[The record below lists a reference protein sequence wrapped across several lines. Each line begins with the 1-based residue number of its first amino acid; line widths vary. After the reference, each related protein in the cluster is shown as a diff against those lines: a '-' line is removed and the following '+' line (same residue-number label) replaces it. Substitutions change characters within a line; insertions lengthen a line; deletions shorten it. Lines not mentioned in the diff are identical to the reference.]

1 VNGEPRGGD
10 PAGSAAARLRQL
22 RARHGLSQEQLA
34 RLLGVSFATVNRWE
48 TGRTQMSPRARQALA
63 AFEARDGQAAAGPGP
78 PPAPVSPQAAA
89 PPASPASAPPASA
102 APPPA
107 APGPGPSPAAPA
119 GPVLPV
125 AQSSFIGRDRELAEL
140 TGLLDRARLLT
151 LIGPGGAG
159 KTRLAA
165 EAISRSAPALPVA
178 FIPLETV
185 RQPEA
190 LITALASGLRVPD
203 RAGVPLP
210 ESVTAALAEAPRLI
224 VLDGAEHLR
233 DAVAALAGDLL
244 GAGPGVRV
252 VVTSR
257 VLLGA
262 PGEVCWT
269 VPPLECPSAA
279 AGVADVA
286 ESDAVQ
292 LFVARARER
301 LPSFSVADVPPHA
314 IGELCR
320 RLDGLPLAIELIAGW
335 VGALSVR
342 EILQQRAV
350 LLDQDSPGTPP
361 SRGRRLVDVIRASYD
376 LLRPQE
382 QRLAGV
388 LSVFAEPFTL
398 ADAQAVSD
406 AGPGLAHLIRS
417 LVDSS
422 WLVVTRGSEHNRFS
436 MLDTMHTF
444 ATARLAESGTAP
456 AVRQR
461 HAQYFA
467 ALAQGSETGL
477 AGRDAAEW
485 SARLAAAAADLDQA
499 LQWSE
504 DHGDISLGLDM
515 GAALWRWW
523 LLRGRLSHGRAW
535 LGTLLARAGQRR
547 DEPAGRAFCSAAV
560 LAAENGDY
568 GEAVRQARLAL
579 RILEPLGVPDRTAT
593 AATVLGSAY
602 RYLGDRAAARRSF
615 ATAMELRAGLG
626 DRRALSAA
634 LNNMALLEVDD
645 GDPGRARALFEQ
657 ALVIKRQLGDR
668 QSLAIGLANLGD
680 LLTRTG
686 QWDAAD
692 RALAEAAALAA
703 DLGNPQLI
711 GTVHTNQGN
720 LGAHQQ
726 RWADAA
732 GHYAVAVAAY
742 QEIGHGHD
750 AVEAMTGLGR
760 ACYRLGRP
768 GEGAHHLHAA
778 EALASGLGN
787 SQRLAEVRAALAE
800 TGEAPAGP
808 LPGGLTARQAEVL
821 RLLARGMSNKQIAA
835 ELQLS
840 PATVERHLATTYRK
854 LGVAGRV
861 EAARYALAHG
871 LAATMS

>member
-1 VNGEPRGGD
+1 V
-10 PAGSAAARLRQL
+10 
-22 RARHGLSQEQLA
+22 
-34 RLLGVSFATVNRWE
+34 
-48 TGRTQMSPRARQALA
+48 
-63 AFEARDGQAAAGPGP
+63 
-78 PPAPVSPQAAA
+78 
-89 PPASPASAPPASA
+89 
-102 APPPA
+102 
-107 APGPGPSPAAPA
+107 
-119 GPVLPV
+119 
-125 AQSSFIGRDRELAEL
+125 
-140 TGLLDRARLLT
+140 
-151 LIGPGGAG
+151 
-159 KTRLAA
+159 
-165 EAISRSAPALPVA
+165 
-178 FIPLETV
+178 
-185 RQPEA
+185 
-190 LITALASGLRVPD
+190 
-203 RAGVPLP
+203 
-210 ESVTAALAEAPRLI
+210 
-224 VLDGAEHLR
+224 
-233 DAVAALAGDLL
+233 
-244 GAGPGVRV
+244 
-252 VVTSR
+252 
-257 VLLGA
+257 
-262 PGEVCWT
+262 
-269 VPPLECPSAA
+269 
-279 AGVADVA
+279 
-286 ESDAVQ
+286 
-292 LFVARARER
+292 
-301 LPSFSVADVPPHA
+301 
-314 IGELCR
+314 
-320 RLDGLPLAIELIAGW
+320 
-335 VGALSVR
+335 
-342 EILQQRAV
+342 
-350 LLDQDSPGTPP
+350 
-361 SRGRRLVDVIRASYD
+361 
-376 LLRPQE
+376 
-382 QRLAGV
+382 
-388 LSVFAEPFTL
+388 
-398 ADAQAVSD
+398 
-406 AGPGLAHLIRS
+406 
-417 LVDSS
+417 
-422 WLVVTRGSEHNRFS
+422 
-436 MLDTMHTF
+436 
-444 ATARLAESGTAP
+444 
-456 AVRQR
+456 
-461 HAQYFA
+461 
-467 ALAQGSETGL
+467 
-477 AGRDAAEW
+477 
-485 SARLAAAAADLDQA
+485 
-499 LQWSE
+499 
-504 DHGDISLGLDM
+504 
-515 GAALWRWW
+515 
-523 LLRGRLSHGRAW
+523 
-535 LGTLLARAGQRR
+535 
-547 DEPAGRAFCSAAV
+547 
-560 LAAENGDY
+560 NGDY

-768 GEGAHHLHAA
+768 GEGAQHLHAA

-800 TGEAPAGP
+800 TGEATAGP